1 MEVGTGN
8 RPVFEMKKRRWWKG
22 FTCPYCARD
31 FMQPVF
37 LAQDES
43 RTCDECQF
51 ELMIEADME
60 KQAAETAKEE
70 NSAQT
75 Q

>member
-1 MEVGTGN
+1 
-8 RPVFEMKKRRWWKG
+8 MKKRRWWKG

-51 ELMIEADME
+51 ELMIEADMK
-60 KQAAETAKEE
+60 KQEAETAKEE

>member
-1 MEVGTGN
+1 
-8 RPVFEMKKRRWWKG
+8 
-22 FTCPYCARD
+22 
-31 FMQPVF
+31 MQPVF

-51 ELMIEADME
+51 ELMIEADTE

>member
-1 MEVGTGN
+1 
-8 RPVFEMKKRRWWKG
+8 
-22 FTCPYCARD
+22 
-31 FMQPVF
+31 MQPVF

-70 NSAQT
+70 NSAIPQ
-75 Q
+75 